1 MLDRISGGTGVSQS
15 GKETTTVMKTP
26 PGRSRDISA
35 SEGEMILWGKI
46 SPRRISVLSRGLLRR
61 RLGARIDMLDA
72 LALPERPVIGLL
84 VVKQAPII
92 LYFYSNFDDLGPA
105 EATSDIKA
113 CFNDTITWNAELLA
127 GRQPQL
133 GREREKVVL

>member
-1 MLDRISGGTGVSQS
+1 MEAGEMLDRISGGTGVSQS
-15 GKETTTVMKTP
+15 GKKTTTVLNTP

-46 SPRRISVLSRGLLRR
+46 SPRRILALSRGLVRR

-105 EATSDIKA
+105 
-113 CFNDTITWNAELLA
+113 
-127 GRQPQL
+127 
-133 GREREKVVL
+133 